1 MGTVPHRFITL
12 VWRGTVPSENK
23 EWYQTKYGIQIGG
36 DVLIEG
42 DVLFKSGANAMKKFE
57 GVGGILY
64 LTNEAL
70 YHKPHKLNIQ
80 SRETLLPFST
90 IKRFEAKKYY
100 LLFRNL
106 L

>member
-1 MGTVPHRFITL
+1 M
-12 VWRGTVPSENK
+12 
-23 EWYQTKYGIQIGG
+23 
-36 DVLIEG
+36 IEG

-80 SRETLLPFST
+80 SRETLIPLST
-90 IKRFEAKKYY
+90 IKRFEAKNDF
-100 LLFRNL
+100 LIFRNL
-106 L
+106 LMVMTEDDKQYKFRVNKRKEWIQKLNEVLG